1 VCSGVGDKGFTGT
14 FTCECDWVYC
24 SFWYGLTWRE
34 WTRLM
39 VGSIGAA
46 LIPFAA
52 GLLAQAKGVQ
62 SLMPLLVVL
71 EVAMLGIWAFV
82 PTKSRVD

>member
-1 VCSGVGDKGFTGT
+1 
-14 FTCECDWVYC
+14 
-24 SFWYGLTWRE
+24 
-34 WTRLM
+34 
-39 VGSIGAA
+39 

-62 SLMPLLVVL
+62 SLMPLLVAL
-71 EVAMLGIWAFV
+71 EVGMLGIWTFV